1 MRTSLIEAEQIEAY
15 LLRRSDPG
23 DALVFDAKILLDAE
37 LKDKVLWQQKAYQM
51 VKLYGRDQLKQEIES
66 VHQKL
71 FNEEQHRS
79 FRQKIM
85 RLFTKK

>member
-23 DALVFDAKILLDAE
+23 DALVFDAKMLLDAE
-37 LKDKVLWQQKAYQM
+37 LKDKVMWQQRAYHII
-51 VKLYGRDQLKQEIES
+51 KLYGRDQLKQEIES

-71 FNEEQHRS
+71 FNEEQHQS